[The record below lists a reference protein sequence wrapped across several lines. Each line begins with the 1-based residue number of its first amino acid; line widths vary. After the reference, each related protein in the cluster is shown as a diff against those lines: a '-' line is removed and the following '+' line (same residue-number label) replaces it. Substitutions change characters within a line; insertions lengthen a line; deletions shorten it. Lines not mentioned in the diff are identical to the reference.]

1 MKNLIFGMALCLA
14 AVCVCAEEGTTLR
27 LKDRGNTVQR
37 DVYLL
42 MGQSNMAGRGQ
53 LTDANRILPKD
64 GIMTF
69 DKNNQWVQAV
79 EPLHWD
85 KPAVVGAGL
94 GASFAVEMQKVSG
107 GREIGLVPCAV
118 GGSYISSWV
127 PGGELYTNAVA
138 RCRAALAAGG
148 TLKGILW
155 HQGCAD
161 AGSPETATNYA
172 ARLTQM
178 VAQLRKDLDAPDVP
192 FVAGELGRY
201 LKEFRGLDP
210 KHPTPELLWQ
220 TVNEQIHAAVKAIPN
235 AAVVSSEGL
244 APNPDILH
252 FNTPSV
258 RKLGARYAEALRG
271 LKTRRGE

>member
-69 DKNNQWVQAV
+69 DKNNQWVAAV

-155 HQGCAD
+155 HQGESD
-161 AGSPETATNYA
+161 GSDSLIPLYEGRLRVLIHAIRTELNMPE
-172 ARLTQM
+172 L
-178 VAQLRKDLDAPDVP
+178 P
-192 FVAGELGRY
+192 FVAGELTTASERTSEY
-201 LKEFRGLDP
+201 KFDAISDITRAVI
-210 KHPTPELLWQ
+210 PT
-220 TVNEQIHAAVKAIPN
+220 IPN
-235 AAVVSSEGL
+235 CAFVSSQNLTEGRQM
-244 APNPDILH
+244 NDDGLH
-252 FNTPSV
+252 FNTASQ
-258 RKLGARYAEALRG
+258 RTFGQRYAAEMQRIQSAAQ
-271 LKTRRGE
+271 